1 MDLNI
6 VYLHENKGITFF
18 FILFVF
24 SDLKNPSGAGSGANI
39 TATTAIPESVSA
51 GVSVGSC

>member
-1 MDLNI
+1 MKI
-6 VYLHENKGITFF
+6 KGYFF
-18 FILFVF
+18 LILFVF
-24 SDLKNPSGAGSGANI
+24 SDLKNPTGAKAGSGANM